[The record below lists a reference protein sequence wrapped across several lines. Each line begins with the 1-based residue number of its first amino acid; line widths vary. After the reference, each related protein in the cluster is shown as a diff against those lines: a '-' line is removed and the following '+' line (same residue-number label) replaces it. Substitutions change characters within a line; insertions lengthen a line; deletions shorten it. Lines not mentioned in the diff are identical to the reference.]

1 MVIESD
7 PAAAVR
13 AAFPAD
19 IALLD
24 GAQAA
29 EAFGRIKSV
38 RGFIDSY
45 EARLTAHVQQLNAA
59 GQSAPAADLHTR
71 NGGVSADEARRK
83 ERRAEALEHAPSL
96 ADELAAGTVTAG
108 HADALANATT
118 RVDDEILAQL
128 FEHEASLAADATR
141 TTPEEFG
148 RNCRDMIRHLERDA
162 GVERAERQRRE
173 TRLTK
178 KVDREGMYVLNA
190 RLHPELGHA
199 VFNAIDAE
207 TAALVK
213 AGGDRSVDR
222 AAVSAEA
229 LGNLVTGGHQ
239 AQRPAEA
246 EIRIHV
252 DEQTASTGEL
262 HERSICEFDDGSPIP
277 PASVVRL
284 MCNGAI
290 VPIIRGTDGV
300 AIDVGQS
307 RRLANRAQRR
317 ALRAMYRTCAF
328 AGCDVVFNRCEI
340 HHIHE
345 WEHGGSTDLSNLL
358 PLCSRHHH
366 VIHEGGWSLHLEP
379 DRTLTIRQRDGTVY
393 ATVALDRHRGR
404 RVDSRTERPVE
415 PEPRSRLDDDAHPVP
430 EAGPQDEARP
440 TLPISA

>member
-1 MVIESD
+1 MAIIVD

-13 AAFPAD
+13 AALPAD
-19 IALLD
+19 VALLD

-29 EAFGRIKSV
+29 EAFGQIKAV

-45 EARLTAHVQQLNAA
+45 EARLTAHVQHLNAA

-71 NGGVSADEARRK
+71 NGGVSANEARQK
-83 ERRAEALEHAPSL
+83 ERRAEALGHAPSL
-96 ADELAAGTVTAG
+96 ADKLADGAVTAG

-118 RVDDEILAQL
+118 RVDDEILAEF
-128 FEHEASLAADATR
+128 FEHEAALATDAAR
-141 TTPEEFG
+141 MTPEEFG

-222 AAVSAEA
+222 SQVSAEA

-246 EIRIHV
+246 EIRLHV
-252 DEQTASTGEL
+252 DERTGSTGEL
-262 HERSICEFDDGSPIP
+262 HEHSVCEFDDGSPIP

-284 MCNGAI
+284 MCNGTI
-290 VPIIRGTDGV
+290 VPIILGADGV
-300 AIDVGQS
+300 AVDVGQS
-307 RRLANRAQRR
+307 QRIANRAQRR
-317 ALRAMYRTCAF
+317 ALRAMYRSCAF
-328 AGCDVVFNRCEI
+328 AGCDVAFNRCEI

-345 WEHGGSTDLSNLL
+345 WEHGGATDLANLL

-366 VIHEGGWSLHLEP
+366 VVHEGGWSLRLEP
-379 DRTLTIRQRDGTVY
+379 DRTLTIRQPDGDLF
-393 ATVALDRHRGR
+393 ATVPLDRQRGATATAAARIGPPGPPERSEPMLR
-404 RVDSRTERPVE
+404 RT
-415 PEPRSRLDDDAHPVP
+415 A
-430 EAGPQDEARP
+430 
-440 TLPISA
+440 